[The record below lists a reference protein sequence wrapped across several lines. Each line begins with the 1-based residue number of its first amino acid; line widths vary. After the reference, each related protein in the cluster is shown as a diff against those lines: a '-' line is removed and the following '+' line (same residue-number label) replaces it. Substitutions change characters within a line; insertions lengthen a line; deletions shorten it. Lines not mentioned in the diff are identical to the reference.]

1 MWIIS
6 SVKNNVNVICCYFG
20 NWECNWRGRGVFS
33 DLRGYVEN
41 ELDSLYFIKNT
52 ILPQWF
58 RIMAKWYF
66 VYEWIQ
72 SPN

>member
-6 SVKNNVNVICCYFG
+6 SVENNVNIICGYFG
-20 NWECNWRGRGVFS
+20 NWKCKWRGRSVFS
-33 DLRGYVEN
+33 DLLRDETD
-41 ELDSLYFIKNT
+41 ELDSLHFIKNT

-66 VYEWIQ
+66 V
-72 SPN
+72 